1 VWLLGSVGYAAID
14 VGELLSIIGRKEQDL
29 PRYRAGFDA
38 CWLLIYGLWQASAF
52 FDFDYL
58 KPHMFTSQFDG
69 VLFVD
74 AGTGRNVQIA

>member
-1 VWLLGSVGYAAID
+1 VGYAAID
-14 VGELLSIIGRKEQDL
+14 VRELLAIIRRKEGDL
-29 PRYRAGFDA
+29 LRYRSGFDA

-58 KPHMFTSQFDG
+58 KPRMFTSDFDG
-69 VLFVD
+69 VAFVD

>member
-1 VWLLGSVGYAAID
+1 MNAID

-52 FDFDYL
+52 SDFDYL